1 MITIAPYVERS
12 VNQKHLNTHNIHSS
26 RDGGQWAMV
35 DVAMDVAVVVA
46 VVDVVK
52 V

>member
-12 VNQKHLNTHNIHSS
+12 VNQKHLNTHNLHSS
-26 RDGGQWAMV
+26 RDDGQWAMV
-35 DVAMDVAVVVA
+35 VAM
-46 VVDVVK
+46 VDEVK